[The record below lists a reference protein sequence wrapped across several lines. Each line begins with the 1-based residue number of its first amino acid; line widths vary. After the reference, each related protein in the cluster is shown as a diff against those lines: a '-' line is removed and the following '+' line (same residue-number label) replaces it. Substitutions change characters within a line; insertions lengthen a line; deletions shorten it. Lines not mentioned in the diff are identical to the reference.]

1 MTQPTSPFDQAL
13 QTMRERATA
22 PDIVHT
28 LDSAYQL
35 GMVSNDLKVLEE
47 CIAFLEKNNN
57 TGGAANVR
65 TRYLTIMRGQPG
77 AKFPEILSQI
87 SQPQVPQMQRPQQL
101 ALTPVVAI
109 PQIPGA
115 PPPGTPVPGGPIP
128 PLYAQGAAVAPALG
142 TVAATVIGPTGNA
155 AVISP
160 PTVAPKPTD
169 EALAKIISETKADTA
184 KSTISLLEFHGRTDL
199 ADKVRE
205 QFGITKP

>member
-1 MTQPTSPFDQAL
+1 MSQPTSPFDQAL

-22 PDIVHT
+22 SDIVHT

-35 GMVSNDLKVLEE
+35 GMVSNDPKVLEE

-65 TRYLTIMRGQPG
+65 TRYITIMRGQPG
-77 AKFPEILSQI
+77 AKFPEILS
-87 SQPQVPQMQRPQQL
+87 QMQRPQQL

-128 PLYAQGAAVAPALG
+128 PLYAQGAAVAPAPG